1 MTVGNVMFSTVCRL
15 AIRIVMSVIVAVDAI
30 RFIVCTG
37 QFSVGDWPFFHNDAF
52 ALKRK
57 TMQRNEIHFSSIKYN
72 IMQGNVI
79 Q

>member
-1 MTVGNVMFSTVCRL
+1 MTVGYVMFSTFCRL

-37 QFSVGDWPFFHNDAF
+37 QFSVGDWTVSHNDAF
-52 ALKRK
+52 AIKRK
-57 TMQRNEIHFSSIKYN
+57 TMQGNEIHCKSLICN
-72 IMQGNVI
+72 EI